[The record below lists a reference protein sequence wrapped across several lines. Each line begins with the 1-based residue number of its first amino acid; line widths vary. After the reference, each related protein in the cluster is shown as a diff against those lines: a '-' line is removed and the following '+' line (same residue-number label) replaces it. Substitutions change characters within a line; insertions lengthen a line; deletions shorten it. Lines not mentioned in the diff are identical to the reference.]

1 MRGSIKW
8 DIKVLQII
16 FVVEAC
22 SMSLWLDGEDTLKM
36 VLILEQL
43 KVNLSKDKLNSY
55 ISLPSEIMAN
65 VSFNWTSIV
74 KELSLWST
82 SLHWIV
88 VPGDKIQWRKIQTYT
103 ACQSVDVVDYFDFKK
118 YTPLQLLITTY
129 RQENMGFS
137 VYIEESIKVMFLFAK
152 ILKLNF

>member
-1 MRGSIKW
+1 MYH
-8 DIKVLQII
+8 
-16 FVVEAC
+16 
-22 SMSLWLDGEDTLKM
+22 
-36 VLILEQL
+36 LIGHL
-43 KVNLSKDKLNSY
+43 LSKNLVCGPQAYTD
-55 ISLPSEIMAN
+55 
-65 VSFNWTSIV
+65 
-74 KELSLWST
+74 
-82 SLHWIV
+82 WIV

-152 ILKLNF
+152 F

>member
-1 MRGSIKW
+1 
-8 DIKVLQII
+8 
-16 FVVEAC
+16 
-22 SMSLWLDGEDTLKM
+22 
-36 VLILEQL
+36 
-43 KVNLSKDKLNSY
+43 
-55 ISLPSEIMAN
+55 MAN

-152 ILKLNF
+152 FQNLILDLNKGFQVFLMI